1 MKKKIAIEM
10 TETWWDA
17 VLMAIVDALD
27 TREVHS
33 VEACEVYTALRR
45 AKFRLQKRLDEETL

>member
-33 VEACEVYTALRR
+33 VECVCTNEYINFAIA
-45 AKFRLQKRLDEETL
+45 